1 MPNSKLSQRYY
12 LLQFRGFNVV
22 NTQFIIKNN
31 QVVNSKWRDVYFQ
44 HHELSTLANR
54 VCRLFTSKLR
64 CIVMK

>member
-1 MPNSKLSQRYY
+1 MPNSKLSQKYY

-22 NTQFIIKNN
+22 NTQFIIKIN

-54 VCRLFTSKLR
+54 VC
-64 CIVMK
+64 